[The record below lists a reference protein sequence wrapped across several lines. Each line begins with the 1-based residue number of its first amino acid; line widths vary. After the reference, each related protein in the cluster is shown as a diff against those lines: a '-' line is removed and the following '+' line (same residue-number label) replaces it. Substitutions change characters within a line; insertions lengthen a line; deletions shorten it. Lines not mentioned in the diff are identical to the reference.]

1 MPMTAKKVTLED
13 AWEIV
18 KELGEAQKETNRQ
31 LKGLGTSQ
39 EETDRQ
45 LKETDRQLKESSFEL
60 KEVQKETDRQ
70 LKETDRQLKESSFE
84 LKEAQKETDRQLKGL
99 GTSQKET
106 DRQLKETARQ
116 LKETDR
122 RFNSQWGKLV
132 ESLVEGNI
140 VEKFSERGIPV
151 QGTTQ
156 RAKKTL
162 DGKQYEFDV
171 IVHNGD
177 EIIVVEVK
185 TTLDVEKVKHFI
197 EKLKF
202 FKKFSQSMLTRK
214 FMGPW
219 PLLLPILNQI
229 NTQKTKSFLFS
240 RPLEIV
246 RLLLM
251 PKVSNQEIF
260 RDIDLNRL
268 FLSPPKSI
276 QDRPFDF

>member
-1 MPMTAKKVTLED
+1 MADTAKKVTLED

-18 KELGEAQKETNRQ
+18 KELGESQKETNRQ
-31 LKGLGTSQ
+31 LK
-39 EETDRQ
+39 ETDRQ

-60 KEVQKETDRQ
+60 KEAQKETDRQ

-84 LKEAQKETDRQLKGL
+84 LKEAQKETDRQLK
-99 GTSQKET
+99 
-106 DRQLKETARQ
+106 ETASQ

-151 QGTTQ
+151 HGTTQ
-156 RAKKTL
+156 RAKKTF

-197 EKLKF
+197 EKLKS
-202 FKKFSQSMLTRK
+202 FKKVFPEYADKKVYGAVAFIVADSESNK
-214 FMGPW
+214 YSE
-219 PLLLPILNQI
+219 NQKLFVLKATGDSASI
-229 NTQKTKSFLFS
+229 VNAEGFKPRSF
-240 RPLEIV
+240 
-246 RLLLM
+246 
-251 PKVSNQEIF
+251 
-260 RDIDLNRL
+260 
-268 FLSPPKSI
+268 
-276 QDRPFDF
+276 

>member
-1 MPMTAKKVTLED
+1 MANTAKKVTLED

-31 LKGLGTSQ
+31 LK
-39 EETDRQ
+39 
-45 LKETDRQLKESSFEL
+45 ETDRQLKESSFEL
-60 KEVQKETDRQ
+60 KEAQ
-70 LKETDRQLKESSFE
+70 KETDRQLKESSFE

-106 DRQLKETARQ
+106 DRQLKGLGTSQKETDRQLKETASQ

-156 RAKKTL
+156 RAKKTF

-197 EKLKF
+197 EKLKS
-202 FKKFSQSMLTRK
+202 FKKVFPEYADKKVYGAVAFIVADSESNK
-214 FMGPW
+214 YSE
-219 PLLLPILNQI
+219 NQKLFVLKATGDSASI
-229 NTQKTKSFLFS
+229 VNAEGFKPRSF
-240 RPLEIV
+240 
-246 RLLLM
+246 
-251 PKVSNQEIF
+251 
-260 RDIDLNRL
+260 
-268 FLSPPKSI
+268 
-276 QDRPFDF
+276 